1 MAGTG
6 MLMRT
11 ARLALVLC
19 CLVAAPAGAASR
31 PPLPQP
37 VEVGTGGAVATV
49 DPYASRAALGVLRNG
64 GNAVDAAVAGMAALG
79 VVEPY
84 SIGIGGGGFM
94 VIRTAKGRVVTIDGR
109 ETAPASMG
117 PDSFTDPSTGQPYA
131 FGTAVTSGL
140 SVGVPGALRA
150 WDLARATYGTQPL
163 KKLLL
168 PAIDLA
174 RGGFVIDATLNQQT
188 KDNAARFAR
197 FPSTAAIYLA
207 PDGRPRP

>member
-109 ETAPASMG
+109 ETAPASMR
-117 PDSFTDPSTGQPYA
+117 PDSFIDPSTGKAYP
-131 FGTAVTSGL
+131 FETLVTSGL
-140 SVGVPGALRA
+140 GVGVPGALRA
-150 WDLARATYGTQPL
+150 WELAIRNYGKRTFKTLLKPAIKLAR
-163 KKLLL
+163 
-168 PAIDLA
+168 D
-174 RGGFVIDATLNQQT
+174 GFVVDQTLSDQTNMAGPQQKAT
-188 KDNAARFAR
+188 NAERFAD
-197 FPSTAAIYLA
+197 FPATA
-207 PDGRPRP
+207 